1 MFKQLQRSW
10 KELKSGRPGSRF
22 LEQYRRQH
30 QAHESGVGRAV
41 RIVAGII
48 LVPVG
53 LFFLPAPGPGMVV
66 LALGA
71 ILLARESRLVARAL
85 DRLELRARQALRWLS
100 RHRPRL
106 AGRRSR

>member
-1 MFKQLQRSW
+1 MLNQLKRSW
-10 KELKSGRPGSRF
+10 TSLKHGDPGSRF
-22 LEQYRRQH
+22 QEQYRRQH
-30 QAHESGVGRAV
+30 RKQEGGVARAI

-71 ILLARESRLVARAL
+71 ILLARESRLVAQAL